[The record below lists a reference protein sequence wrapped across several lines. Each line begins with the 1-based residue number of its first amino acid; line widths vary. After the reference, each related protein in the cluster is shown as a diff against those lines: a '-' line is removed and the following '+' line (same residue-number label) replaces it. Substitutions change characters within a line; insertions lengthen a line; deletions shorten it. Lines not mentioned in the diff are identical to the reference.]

1 MRILGI
7 MFCSM
12 FILMFLFGKI
22 KWNGS
27 ADISITQRVIACLIC
42 SGIVSLILGL
52 PVLGLV
58 YLIMN

>member
-12 FILMFLFGKI
+12 FLLMFLFAKI
-22 KWNGS
+22 TWDGRSDLSFIKRAIASLMGS
-27 ADISITQRVIACLIC
+27 FILTV
-42 SGIVSLILGL
+42 VLGL

-58 YLIMN
+58 YLIMH

>member
-12 FILMFLFGKI
+12 FLLMFLFGKI

-27 ADISITQRVIACLIC
+27 TDISIVQRAVACLIA
-42 SGIVSLILGL
+42 SGVVSIILGL
-52 PVLGLV
+52 PVLGLI
-58 YLIMN
+58 YLIMK

>member
-12 FILMFLFGKI
+12 FLLMFIFGKI
-22 KWNGS
+22 KWNGRS
-27 ADISITQRVIACLIC
+27 DISIGKRAIACLIC
-42 SGIVSLILGL
+42 SCVVSLILGL

-58 YLIMN
+58 YLITN